1 MCYQASSRH
10 KVNKIIQNPEV
21 SATNWLLRVAEGFLR
36 VSATALHHQRCIN
49 HHKSSWNGEMARQP
63 WSLCLW
69 TNSRTC
75 HQHRANPRRASM
87 GREQVGSDTQRT
99 AKQANFR
106 IVWGSDIVLS
116 CLEYAS
122 SPSSPGTGTTI
133 IIIIIIQQD
142 SNASKATDNS
152 K

>member
-1 MCYQASSRH
+1 
-10 KVNKIIQNPEV
+10 
-21 SATNWLLRVAEGFLR
+21 
-36 VSATALHHQRCIN
+36 
-49 HHKSSWNGEMARQP
+49 
-63 WSLCLW
+63 
-69 TNSRTC
+69 
-75 HQHRANPRRASM
+75 M

-106 IVWGSDIVLS
+106 IVWGSDIVLR

-133 IIIIIIQQD
+133 IIIIQQD